1 MLKMAAFFVTG
12 FAVLECALAERTWKN
27 DERIPEIRAVRSDAT
42 ARLLMLRLNEAMAID
57 APADIR
63 EILVGDLQTVKVVV
77 RTVRRVCIVG
87 VAVGRTNILFYD
99 DHDRQ
104 VLALDVS
111 VSPQISPPELGV
123 PQQLT

>member
-1 MLKMAAFFVTG
+1 
-12 FAVLECALAERTWKN
+12 
-27 DERIPEIRAVRSDAT
+27 
-42 ARLLMLRLNEAMAID
+42 MLRLNEAMAID